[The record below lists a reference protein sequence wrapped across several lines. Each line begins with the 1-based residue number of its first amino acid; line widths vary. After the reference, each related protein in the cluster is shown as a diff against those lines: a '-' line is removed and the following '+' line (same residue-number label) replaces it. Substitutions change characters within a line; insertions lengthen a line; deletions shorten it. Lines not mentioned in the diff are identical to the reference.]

1 MPKHE
6 GHSDKSFDDAAKDA
20 AKQIDGKATFT
31 ISQMGGEISANPGTI
46 NKFTVVLDV
55 TYES

>member
-6 GHSDKSFDDAAKDA
+6 GHSDKSWDDAAKDA

-31 ISQMGGEISANPGTI
+31 VSQLGGEVSPNPGTI
-46 NKFTVVLDV
+46 NRFTVVLEV
-55 TYES
+55 TPQG